1 MLVYSDPVAGPL
13 IWINT
18 EKRCSHKRIP
28 CRPLK
33 YCLLPYAGFCVRTR
47 KQNPLSSGL
56 IALIDDVAAIAKV
69 AAADQNVRTQ
79 MIMLIKTLAAVT
91 AGTVLATNA
100 FAQSTREVRGASPYV
115 AIENQPPPKLIVDP
129 TPLAAGLAQGIVWIQ
144 YRAENVPY

>member
-100 FAQSTREVRGASPYV
+100 FAQSTTEVRSRAPHRTSPSRTSPHP
-115 AIENQPPPKLIVDP
+115 N
-129 TPLAAGLAQGIVWIQ
+129 
-144 YRAENVPY
+144 